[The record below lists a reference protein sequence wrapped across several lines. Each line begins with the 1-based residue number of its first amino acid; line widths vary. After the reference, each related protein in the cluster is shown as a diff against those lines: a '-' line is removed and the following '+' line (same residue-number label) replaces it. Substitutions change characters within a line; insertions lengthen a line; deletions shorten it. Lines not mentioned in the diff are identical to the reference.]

1 MIPAHVAPLR
11 TAYFLPSRG
20 GKPSAVFGLKA
31 SWGDVGTRPQDNV
44 ADFTHTGQESPCWA
58 GGPGKA
64 ALLAAHLPG
73 RLKSYFPLSIHT

>member
-1 MIPAHVAPLR
+1 M
-11 TAYFLPSRG
+11 
-20 GKPSAVFGLKA
+20 FGLKA
-31 SWGDVGTRPQDNV
+31 SWGDVGTRPQDIV

-73 RLKSYFPLSIHT
+73 RLKSYFPFFHTYIEGGQLLAGVMLLE